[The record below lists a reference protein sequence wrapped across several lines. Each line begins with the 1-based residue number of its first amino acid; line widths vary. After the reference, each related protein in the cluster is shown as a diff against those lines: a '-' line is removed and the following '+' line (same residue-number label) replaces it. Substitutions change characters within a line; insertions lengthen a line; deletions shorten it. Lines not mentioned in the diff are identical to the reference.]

1 MTERVHPDLENG
13 FVHRSDGS
21 ILPIVAM
28 IDRDREKTDQP
39 DEAVIVV
46 AGTELA
52 GFIVVAM
59 KGHRLQREDAVV
71 N

>member
-1 MTERVHPDLENG
+1 MTEHVHPDLENG

-21 ILPIVAM
+21 ILPIIAM

-39 DEAVIVV
+39 DEAVMVV
-46 AGTELA
+46 AGTEKA
-52 GFIVVAM
+52 GFIVIAL
-59 KGHRLQREDAVV
+59 KGYAPKLEDAAI